1 MRYHW
6 NTRDD
11 ANRRRGGCLG
21 SAARCMDGVCHDG
34 PFYEHRVGGDV
45 SDAEIRPGLYTL
57 SRGPLHNNYWRVLL
71 QCRGCVSRSNHRDKW
86 VPHGCPAV
94 ILTAIAWYLRA
105 RGSRIQMAVCQT
117 RREVVR
123 SHVDVDVDPVIVTLE
138 TFLG

>member
-1 MRYHW
+1 MRYRW
-6 NTRDD
+6 NTRDG

-45 SDAEIRPGLYTL
+45 SDAEIRRGLYTL
-57 SRGPLHNNYWRVLL
+57 SRGPLHNKYWRV
-71 QCRGCVSRSNHRDKW
+71 CYNVGDASAAEIIEIKW